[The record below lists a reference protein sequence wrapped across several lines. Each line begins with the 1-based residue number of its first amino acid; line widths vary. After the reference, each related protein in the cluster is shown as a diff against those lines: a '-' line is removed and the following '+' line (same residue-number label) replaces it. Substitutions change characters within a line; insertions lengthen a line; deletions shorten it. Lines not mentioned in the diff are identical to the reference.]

1 MDAGCPWKSSK
12 FKVSFLEPTL
22 RHLLG
27 TPEAHAIVLSQG
39 STRWWSTS
47 PTPIVCRT
55 FAKGCAAV
63 LSWECTDVWLA
74 WFSWFSHRGGTGKG
88 CHEQRNIERQQCR
101 TLITVELFY
110 WFLALVAQWFGSSPW
125 LHPFARE
132 SLQLTTSWVSRL
144 QKEKMN
150 TFMKDNEV

>member
-27 TPEAHAIVLSQG
+27 SCHRSQPRFDALVVNIAN
-39 STRWWSTS
+39 SYRLQDIS
-47 PTPIVCRT
+47 
-55 FAKGCAAV
+55 KGCAAV

-88 CHEQRNIERQQCR
+88 CHEQGNIERQQCR